1 MRKAALALAVFV
13 FFTALAL
20 PAGGEEAVLPRAD
33 RDESYY
39 MLAFNSDIEYWQ
51 QCYAGFQ
58 RSAAIY
64 GARTEFD
71 GILNANSGEYA
82 DLIRSIIVKKPSG
95 LAIAAT
101 YSEEIDAAIREAM
114 DAGIPVVTYDADAP
128 ASGRLC
134 YLGIDN
140 YAAGATAAA
149 FLAEEMEHTGE
160 IAIIGGNL
168 ERGDGQQYERVKGFV
183 DHIES
188 YEPGMR
194 VVAIEN
200 GNADALRTAEE
211 ALTVLQEHP
220 DVRGLYT
227 TSAQMSSGIATVIEQ
242 SGRAGEIKAV
252 GFDTDEATLEAI
264 EEGVL
269 TGTISQ
275 GTEAMG
281 FWAFQ
286 ILFMVH
292 NSLAIDHW
300 QEYEFLPLPT
310 QMDIGVTVVT
320 AENIDLFR

>member
-58 RSAAIY
+58 RSAALY

-71 GILNANSGEYA
+71 GILNTNSGEYA

-95 LAIAAT
+95 LAITAT

-200 GNADALRTAEE
+200 GNGDALRTAEE
-211 ALTVLQEHP
+211 ALTVLQ
-220 DVRGLYT
+220 DTR
-227 TSAQMSSGIATVIEQ
+227 MC
-242 SGRAGEIKAV
+242 AGFTPPA
-252 GFDTDEATLEAI
+252 
-264 EEGVL
+264 
-269 TGTISQ
+269 
-275 GTEAMG
+275 
-281 FWAFQ
+281 
-286 ILFMVH
+286 
-292 NSLAIDHW
+292 
-300 QEYEFLPLPT
+300 P
-310 QMDIGVTVVT
+310 
-320 AENIDLFR
+320 R